1 MGLGIALKSAS
12 STSVQLAVLPLVWPG
27 RTSQACASD
36 TSAMYPSDDT
46 PLSRCP
52 AIPCPSTIPP
62 PSAKGQSDRAESLA
76 VSSMLLCASLQ
87 EAIPTTERSSMTTI
101 SNSPGIKVDRGPAYD
116 MRARAII
123 LACADAAT
131 QLRKGERR
139 EPSGRRTAA
148 KIGESVNFTRQNL
161 VLSGPRAE
169 CAMPIHAKTAQER
182 PYVLSM
188 RCIALAWTAS
198 ERLLSRQAT

>member
-116 MRARAII
+116 VRARAII

-131 QLRKGERR
+131 QLRKGET
-139 EPSGRRTAA
+139 GKRT
-148 KIGESVNFTRQNL
+148 KWSENCGQN
-161 VLSGPRAE
+161 
-169 CAMPIHAKTAQER
+169 
-182 PYVLSM
+182 
-188 RCIALAWTAS
+188 W
-198 ERLLSRQAT
+198 